1 MNPKPGANPETA
13 RRALDTLKNE
23 VRRKRAQD
31 ARLDT
36 AIREASA
43 AGNSLRDIAEV
54 TGLNHQTIANRLA
67 AGQEQ

>member
-1 MNPKPGANPETA
+1 MNPKPGADPDTA
-13 RRALDTLKNE
+13 KRALDTLKNE

-31 ARLDT
+31 TKVDA
-36 AIREASA
+36 AIREAAS

-67 AGQEQ
+67 AGQEK